1 MKLFVSRYNNPYDMF
16 EFDSIFRVMGFVV
29 RVYVKFLKTVL
40 LLNTK
45 LNTNDNVLHSSAHIV
60 YDTCY

>member
-1 MKLFVSRYNNPYDMF
+1 MF